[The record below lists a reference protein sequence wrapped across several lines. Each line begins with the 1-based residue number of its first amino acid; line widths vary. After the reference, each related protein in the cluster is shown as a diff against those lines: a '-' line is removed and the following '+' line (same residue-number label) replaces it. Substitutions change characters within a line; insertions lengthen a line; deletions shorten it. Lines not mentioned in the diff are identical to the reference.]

1 MVPVNLGDPSPAI
14 PTPPPS
20 TTATHSL
27 TERVGTGLP
36 MLAVLTIVGALV
48 GGLVKIFR
56 GGE

>member
-14 PTPPPS
+14 PQPPPS
-20 TTATHSL
+20 TTATRSL

-48 GGLVKIFR
+48 GGIVKIFR